1 MWDIQSSLQHAKSL
15 SSLVVSCGHY
25 FSDQGSNPSSQHWEH
40 SLSHWTTREVP
51 KAKLFLLTKFIED
64 SAAEQGQYRCPQTKK
79 SVPSTF
85 LSYRDSS
92 TARRHWNNS
101 IPTLTESVNTG
112 ILKIHC
118 AQLSG
123 GCQKV
128 SDSEISSFLQPSFA
142 TGMHDIKWLW
152 FFSLCEFFFF
162 LFFLPNR
169 YNLFV
174 PSFGFIFIPI
184 IKVVFGLPTAS
195 FQLLGGFGCY
205 LFNVYFCGGE
215 SSIHL

>member
-64 SAAEQGQYRCPQTKK
+64 SAAEQSQYRCPQTKK

-118 AQLSG
+118 ARLSG
-123 GCQKV
+123 GCPKV

-162 LFFLPNR
+162 SFFSQTDITFLYPALVLFLFLLLKWSLD
-169 YNLFV
+169 Y
-174 PSFGFIFIPI
+174 
-184 IKVVFGLPTAS
+184 
-195 FQLLGGFGCY
+195 QLL
-205 LFNVYFCGGE
+205 LFSF
-215 SSIHL
+215 